1 VLRVPLDSCGSTIFY
16 GYQHSTS
23 IRTIVGTGGMN
34 NLLHD
39 QRLYKVP

>member
-1 VLRVPLDSCGSTIFY
+1 
-16 GYQHSTS
+16 
-23 IRTIVGTGGMN
+23 MN